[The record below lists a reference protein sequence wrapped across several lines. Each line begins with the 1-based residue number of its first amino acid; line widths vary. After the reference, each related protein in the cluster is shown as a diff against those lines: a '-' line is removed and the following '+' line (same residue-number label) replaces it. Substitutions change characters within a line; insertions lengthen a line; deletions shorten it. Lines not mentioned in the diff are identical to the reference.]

1 MKRTFQKISIA
12 IAMFSCSQL
21 FAQSIPNGDFETW
34 TITTRDTLVDWKGSL
49 GVKKILGKGGV
60 GAAVSVVTTTKSD
73 IASIISGNISCIGS
87 CTGQIKGTGI
97 PITSHVG
104 ILSIIGDFA
113 SSQNGAVVAVA
124 FFDANNDLLPGGVD
138 GYYVAPIAAGPAGT
152 SLTIQ
157 TFITSSA
164 MPSFGNVTI
173 PADATQII
181 VAFFPEATDP
191 KNVNSKTIGSYVSVD
206 NLIVGVGLTPLA
218 TKNASFE
225 QWQSI
230 NTDMATSWQSSETY
244 MAGSLAKA
252 SVFNNGAASAKLMTG
267 TFVGN
272 VQTGVLSLGSV
283 QYGLTAVDD
292 KYSPT
297 FKIDAVPTAIRF
309 SSKYVPA
316 IGVND
321 TAAVEII
328 LTKRLGN
335 VTTKVGGG
343 YGYILP
349 ANSFEA
355 QRVEVNL
362 NPTETTADSAIVQF
376 YSSRGKGA
384 VNRAAGAALWVDDV
398 AFEYPALGLNQ
409 VDNNPK
415 LLCYPNPAKQTIT
428 LGNQTLHPVLVRI
441 KDLTGMLILETSVE
455 ALQQTVLGIADLHK
469 GLYVVSFENE
479 DQSITQKLII
489 E

>member
-1 MKRTFQKISIA
+1 MKRTFQNLGIA
-12 IAMFSCSQL
+12 IVLFSCSQL
-21 FAQSIPNGDFETW
+21 YAQSIPNGDFETW
-34 TITTRDTLVDWKGSL
+34 TTTARDTLVDWKGSL
-49 GVKKILGKGGV
+49 GVKKIVGKGGV

-87 CTGQIKGTGI
+87 CSGQIKGTGI

-191 KNVNSKTIGSYVSVD
+191 KKVNSKTIGSYVSVD
-206 NLIVGVGLTPLA
+206 NLIVGVGLTPLL
-218 TKNASFE
+218 TPNAGFE
-225 QWQSI
+225 QWQRI
-230 NTDMATSWQSSETY
+230 PTDLPTSWQSSETY
-244 MAGSLAKA
+244 MAGSLTKA
-252 SVFNNGAASAKLMTG
+252 NVFNNGAASAKLSTG

-272 VQTGVLSLGSV
+272 VQSGVLSLGSV
-283 QYGLTAVDD
+283 QYGLTAADD
-292 KYSPT
+292 KYSPI
-297 FKIDAVPTAIRF
+297 FKIDAVPTAIHF

-316 IGVND
+316 LGVND

-349 ANSFEA
+349 GNSFEA
-355 QRVEVNL
+355 QRVAVNL

-398 AFEYPALGLNQ
+398 NFEYPALGLHH
-409 VDNNPK
+409 VDLNPK
-415 LLCYPNPAKQTIT
+415 LLFYPNPAKQSIT
-428 LGNQTLHPVLVRI
+428 LSNQTMHSIWIRI
-441 KDLTGMLILETSVE
+441 KDLTGMVLLETSVE
-455 ALQQTVLGIADLHK
+455 ALQQSVLGIAGLHK

-479 DQSITQKLII
+479 EQSVTQKLII